1 MLEVEVDEGGGQ
13 LGPEGSGQIHL
24 VSLQHV
30 VDVPGRPLG
39 HGPKIIVTFRGE
51 DNILKDIFIYKR
63 IHFYLPVNCRIGKR
77 FSYIFFR
84 PSANRVKK
92 NT

>member
-51 DNILKDIFIYKR
+51 DNIFREYFHLQKNTLIS
-63 IHFYLPVNCRIGKR
+63 PSRIGKR
-77 FSYIFFR
+77 FSYIFF
-84 PSANRVKK
+84 
-92 NT
+92 